1 VTLVTTSCLTFVI
14 KLTVAMNATIPP
26 LYSIVAPVYNES
38 ASLPEFYRRVCQT
51 MSSLGDSWELLL
63 VDDGSRDGSSD
74 IIRELAAKDKHVRP
88 IIFAR
93 NFGHQLAV
101 TAGLDYSRGQAVV
114 IIDSD
119 LQDPPEVI
127 PDLIAKWNDG
137 FEVVFAVR
145 TEREGE
151 SWFKLATASLF
162 YRIIYRITDVNIPMD
177 TGDFRLLDRKV
188 VNVMNRMRERNRF
201 LRGMSV
207 WVGFKQT
214 GVPYRR
220 AARFA
225 GETKYPLKRM
235 VKFAN
240 DAITGFS
247 YFPLQLATY
256 IGFFAAGMSI
266 LAIPI
271 VIAMRVAGSQAF
283 FGQATTLIAVLF
295 LGGVQLISLG
305 ILGEYIGRLYDEAKG
320 RPLYIVRE
328 APEET

>member
-1 VTLVTTSCLTFVI
+1 
-14 KLTVAMNATIPP
+14 M
-26 LYSIVAPVYNES
+26 
-38 ASLPEFYRRVCQT
+38 PEFFRRVSEA
-51 MSSLGDSWELLL
+51 MSALGETWELVL
-63 VDDGSRDGSSD
+63 VDDGSQDKTATILRG
-74 IIRELAAKDKHVRP
+74 LAHEDPHLRP
-88 IIFAR
+88 VIFAR

-127 PDLIAKWNDG
+127 PSLITEWHNG
-137 FEVVFAVR
+137 YEVVYARR

-151 SWFKLATASLF
+151 SWFKLVTASLF
-162 YRIIYRITDVNIPMD
+162 YRLIYRITDVNIPLD

-188 VNVMNRMRERNRF
+188 VNVINQMRERHRF

-207 WVGFKQT
+207 WVGFRQT
-214 GVPYRR
+214 GVPYKR
-220 AARFA
+220 AARYA
-225 GETKYPLKRM
+225 GETKYPLKKM
-235 VKFAN
+235 VKFAG

-256 IGFFAAGMSI
+256 LGFVAAGISI
-266 LAIPI
+266 LAIP
-271 VIAMRVAGSQAF
+271 VVVALRMAGSQAF

-305 ILGEYIGRLYDEAKG
+305 ILGEYIGRIYDEARG

-328 APEET
+328 DPASFGQQE